1 MAIRKKTKEEE
12 EWCSGLYFL
21 GDGRILC
28 VTASLKKHSQT
39 NDDSE
44 QHPPSL
50 MTDTRAG
57 TKAESSF
64 PGASL
69 VTRGGTL
76 VRVY

>member
-1 MAIRKKTKEEE
+1 MKREE
-12 EWCSGLYFL
+12 G
-21 GDGRILC
+21 GRVALRFVFFWMRDEFC
-28 VTASLKKHSQT
+28 AFNGQFEKVHSQT
-39 NDDSE
+39 NAGSE

-50 MTDTRAG
+50 MAN